1 MTGNATGGSRNHFP
15 AGSLAAGGASVVL
28 TPETAGWTYS
38 GLQVLDLAAGATV
51 ELASGPDEFVLL
63 PLTVRDVAVHV
74 TASVAAGV
82 VASEHDFTL
91 AGRSTVFAAVSDFCY
106 VGRDSA
112 VSLMSATGG
121 RLAVASAR
129 CERVLPARY
138 QPADAVPVELRGAGS
153 CSRQVNNF
161 AAAGVFDADRIIAV
175 EVITPGGNW
184 SSYPPHKHDEDIP
197 GEESV
202 LEEIYYYEFSN
213 PSVDQPGVA
222 PGAASD
228 GVGYQRVYGTP
239 DRPID
244 VLAEVRTGDVV
255 AMPHGWHGPSM
266 ATPGYDMYYL
276 NVMAGPSAERAWLIR
291 DDPDRGWIRQTWA
304 GQPVDPRLPMSGPD
318 AVGATASPRTHA
330 SQQRG
335 DSE

>member
-1 MTGNATGGSRNHFP
+1 VTVDATDAPRRHFP
-15 AGSLAAGGASVVL
+15 AGSLATDGASLVL
-28 TPETAGWTYS
+28 TPEVAGWTYS
-38 GLQVLDLAAGATV
+38 GLRILDLLPGDAA
-51 ELASGPDEFVLL
+51 ELATDGDELILL
-63 PLTVRDVAVHV
+63 PLTVRDVAVDV
-74 TASVAAGV
+74 LAPDGPS
-82 VASEHDFTL
+82 DFTL
-91 AGRSTVFAAVSDFCY
+91 DGRSSVFTNVTDFVY
-106 VGRDSA
+106 VGRDSLVTITA
-112 VSLMSATGG
+112 ATAG

-129 CERVLPARY
+129 CERGLPARY

-175 EVITPGGNW
+175 EVLTPGGNW

-197 GEESV
+197 GQESV
-202 LEEIYYYEFSN
+202 LEEIYYYEIGA
-213 PSVDQPGVA
+213 PADGQPGHDSV
-222 PGAASD
+222 
-228 GVGYQRVYGTP
+228 GVGYQRVYGTQ

-244 VLAEVRTGDVV
+244 VLAEIRTGDVV

-266 ATPGYDMYYL
+266 ASPGYDMYYL

-291 DDPDRGWIRQTWA
+291 DDPERGWIRETWVD
-304 GQPVDPRLPMSGPD
+304 QPVDPRLPMTGPD
-318 AVGATASPRTHA
+318 AVPAAGSVRTRV

>member
-1 MTGNATGGSRNHFP
+1 MTGNATGVPTNHFP
-15 AGSLAAGGASVVL
+15 AGSLAADGASVVL

-38 GLQVLDLAAGATV
+38 GLRVLDLVPGATV

-63 PLTVRDVAVHV
+63 PLTVREVAVHV
-74 TASVAAGV
+74 TASASGGDPAG
-82 VASEHDFTL
+82 SEHDFTL
-91 AGRSTVFAAVSDFCY
+91 AGRSSVFVAVSDFCY
-106 VGRDSA
+106 VGRDSE
-112 VSLMSATGG
+112 VRITSATGG

-129 CERVLPARY
+129 CERVRPARY

-202 LEEIYYYEFSN
+202 LEEIYYYEFDT
-213 PSVDQPGVA
+213 PTGDR
-222 PGAASD
+222 PGAGSD

-266 ATPGYDMYYL
+266 ATPGYAMYYL

-291 DDPDRGWIRQTWA
+291 DDPDRGWIRATWA
-304 GQPVDPRLPMSGPD
+304 DQPVDPRLPMSGPD
-318 AVGATASPRTHA
+318 AVGTTASPRTHV

>member
-1 MTGNATGGSRNHFP
+1 MTGNEAGVSTHHFP

-28 TPETAGWTYS
+28 TPETAGWAYS
-38 GLQVLDLAAGATV
+38 GLQVLELVPGATV

-74 TASVAAGV
+74 TASAAAGA

-91 AGRSTVFAAVSDFCY
+91 AGRGSVFAAVSDFCY

-112 VSLMSATGG
+112 VSLTSAAAG
-121 RLAVASAR
+121 RLAIASAR
-129 CERVLPARY
+129 CERALPARY

-197 GEESV
+197 GVESV
-202 LEEIYYYEFSN
+202 LEEIYYYEFSA
-213 PSVDQPGVA
+213 PSVDQSGVA
-222 PGAASD
+222 PGGSV

-244 VLAEVRTGDVV
+244 VLAEVRSGDVV

-291 DDPDRGWIRQTWA
+291 DDPDRGWIRATWA
-304 GQPVDPRLPMSGPD
+304 DQPVDPRLPMSGPD
-318 AVGATASPRTHA
+318 AVGATAS
-330 SQQRG
+330 QQRG